1 EKFWLDQFKNN
12 VPVLNLPTDH
22 PRPKTKTY
30 KSQRL
35 DFQLDP
41 LLVSSLKKLGY
52 KVGGTFVN
60 TLMTAFEVFLYQ
72 ITGQNDIIIGL
83 PASGQAAL
91 GYYDLVGHC
100 VNLLPIRSQIDGKL
114 TFSEYLSARKPQIF
128 DAYEHQRL
136 TFGSLL
142 KNLKIAR
149 DSSRIPLV
157 PVVFNV
163 DFGKDDGVDFHGLEF
178 EMISN
183 PKAYLNFELFLNV
196 NGSED
201 SVVLEWTYNSQLF
214 NPDSMRG
221 MIESFNHL
229 LQQLVADPVMKL
241 KEFSQVNNHMLEKLA
256 LWNNKEID
264 FPTGTPFVKLFHDVA
279 IKFPEKTAIEFY
291 NQTVTY
297 DKLDRTSSQ
306 LAAYLIGKGTQPE
319 DIIGVYMDRSPEMV
333 ITLLG
338 ICKAGGAYL
347 PLDPEYPKE
356 RIRYMLQDSKAKF
369 VISNQHLKDTIDASV
384 DTEIFEDIFLKLDRK
399 STRLNSSHVKISYA
413 VFCLKKKNE
422 HGDS

>member
-72 ITGQNDIIIGL
+72 TTGQNDIIIGL

-100 VNLLPIRSQIDGKL
+100 VNLLPIRSRINGKL
-114 TFSEYLSARKPQIF
+114 TFSEYLSLRKPQLF
-128 DAYEHQRL
+128 DAYDHQRL

-163 DFGKDDGVDFHGLEF
+163 DFGKDDGVHFHDLDY

-201 SVVLEWTYNSQLF
+201 AVVLEWTYNSQLF
-214 NPDSMRG
+214 NPDNIG
-221 MIESFNHL
+221 KMIENFNHL
-229 LQQLVADPVMKL
+229 LQQLVAHPELKL
-241 KEFSQVNNHMLEKLA
+241 KEFSQGYNQIIEKLA
-256 LWNNKEID
+256 KWNHTNKD
-264 FPTGTPFVKLFHDVA
+264 FPNTPFVSLFHNAAV
-279 IKFPEKTAIEFY
+279 KFPQKTAIEF
-291 NQTVTY
+291 
-297 DKLDRTSSQ
+297 
-306 LAAYLIGKGTQPE
+306 
-319 DIIGVYMDRSPEMV
+319 
-333 ITLLG
+333 
-338 ICKAGGAYL
+338 
-347 PLDPEYPKE
+347 
-356 RIRYMLQDSKAKF
+356 
-369 VISNQHLKDTIDASV
+369 
-384 DTEIFEDIFLKLDRK
+384 
-399 STRLNSSHVKISYA
+399 
-413 VFCLKKKNE
+413 
-422 HGDS
+422 